1 VPPLSQILV
10 VEDDL
15 KTAEL
20 IRLYLDHEGFGV
32 TVITDGAKALEQ
44 ALRTHPDVIVL
55 DLMLPGLDGL
65 ELCRRLRSESEA
77 PVIMVTARVTEEDK
91 VAGLAAGADDYVAK
105 PFSPRELVARVR
117 AVLRR
122 AGPQGRR
129 ARTRF
134 HFDGLVV
141 DTAARE
147 VTVDGDPV
155 ALTRSEFDLL
165 EAFCR
170 AAGAAL
176 TRTQLVEDSFGHDYD
191 GLERTVDAHI
201 AKLRKKIRRRNGGP
215 DFIATV
221 VGVGYKFVARRTRA

>member
-1 VPPLSQILV
+1 M
-10 VEDDL
+10 VEDDR

-20 IRLYLDHEGFGV
+20 IRLYLDHEGFDV
-32 TVITDGAKALEQ
+32 TVIEDGAKALRE
-44 ALRTHPDVIVL
+44 ALRMHPDVIVL

-65 ELCRRLRSESEA
+65 ELCRRLRGESDA
-77 PVIMVTARVTEEDK
+77 PVIMVTARVSEDDK
-91 VAGLAAGADDYVAK
+91 VDGLGAGADDYVVK

-122 AGPQGRR
+122 SGPRGRR

-134 HFDGLVV
+134 AFDGLVV
-141 DTAARE
+141 DTAARG
-147 VTVDGDPV
+147 VTVDGETV

-165 EAFCR
+165 EALCR

-201 AKLRKKIRRRNGGP
+201 AKLRKKIRRRRGGAE
-215 DFIATV
+215 FIETV
-221 VGVGYKFVARRTRA
+221 FGIGYKFVARPARA